1 VIPHE
6 AGRFRDPNEKE
17 RLMRHGIATVLFA
30 VAAVAAPAF
39 ASPKTTV
46 TTVQPVAQLAAQAF
60 PAPMPQYL
68 AGIINDASRQY
79 SVDPNLIAAMA
90 FRESAFNPNAVSSRG
105 AQGLM
110 QLMPKTARALGVHDS
125 FDPRD
130 NIFGG
135 TRYLKTLLDRFH
147 GDVDLTLAAYNAGP
161 ELVAKVG
168 ARPNREAIDYVTAVK
183 SFYQLA
189 LAAL

>member
-1 VIPHE
+1 MTRD
-6 AGRFRDPNEKE
+6 ASRDPNEKE
-17 RLMRHGIATVLFA
+17 RLMRHRIAAVVFA
-30 VAAVAAPAF
+30 VAAVSMPAF
-39 ASPKTTV
+39 ASPKSL
-46 TTVQPVAQLAAQAF
+46 QPVSQLAAQAF
-60 PAPMPQYL
+60 PAPVPQYL
-68 AGIINDASRQY
+68 AAIINDAAKQY
-79 SVDPNLIAAMA
+79 SVDPNLIAAMTY
-90 FRESAFNPNAVSSRG
+90 RESAFNPNAISSRG

-110 QLMPKTARALGVHDS
+110 QLMPKTARALGVRDA

-135 TRYLKTLLDRFH
+135 TKYLKTLLDRFH

-168 ARPNREAIDYVTAVK
+168 PNATKEAIDYVAAVK
-183 SFYQLA
+183 SFYQVA

>member
-1 VIPHE
+1 MTRD
-6 AGRFRDPNEKE
+6 ASRDPNEKE
-17 RLMRHGIATVLFA
+17 RLMRHRIATVVFA
-30 VAAVAAPAF
+30 VAALSAPAF
-39 ASPKTTV
+39 AAPKASA
-46 TTVQPVAQLAAQAF
+46 VQPVSQLAAQAF
-60 PAPMPQYL
+60 PAPVPQYL
-68 AGIINDASRQY
+68 AAIINDAAKKY

-105 AQGLM
+105 AQGVM
-110 QLMPKTARALGVHDS
+110 QLMPRTARALGVRDS

-168 ARPNREAIDYVTAVK
+168 PNATKEAIDYVAAVK
-183 SFYQLA
+183 SFYQVA

>member
-1 VIPHE
+1 MTRD
-6 AGRFRDPNEKE
+6 ASRDPNEKE
-17 RLMRHGIATVLFA
+17 RLMSHRI
-30 VAAVAAPAF
+30 AAVVFAIAALSTPAF
-39 ASPKTTV
+39 ASPKTL
-46 TTVQPVAQLAAQAF
+46 QPVSQLAAQAF

-68 AGIINDASRQY
+68 AGIINDAAKEY
-79 SVDPNLIAAMA
+79 SVDPNLIAAMTY
-90 FRESAFNPNAVSSRG
+90 RESAFNPNAVSSRG

-110 QLMPKTARALGVHDS
+110 QLMPKTARALGVRDA
-125 FDPRD
+125 FDPHD

-147 GDVDLTLAAYNAGP
+147 GNVDLTLAAYNAGP

-168 ARPNREAIDYVTAVK
+168 PNATKEAIDYVAAVK
-183 SFYQLA
+183 SFYQVA

>member
-1 VIPHE
+1 MTRD
-6 AGRFRDPNEKE
+6 ASRDPNEKE
-17 RLMRHGIATVLFA
+17 RLMRHRIAAVVFA
-30 VAAVAAPAF
+30 VAALSTPAF
-39 ASPKTTV
+39 ASLKTL
-46 TTVQPVAQLAAQAF
+46 QPVSQLAAQAF

-68 AGIINDASRQY
+68 AGIINDAAKQY
-79 SVDPNLIAAMA
+79 SVDPNLIAAMTY
-90 FRESAFNPNAVSSRG
+90 RESAFNPNAVSSRG

-110 QLMPKTARALGVHDS
+110 QLMPKTARALGVRDA

-168 ARPNREAIDYVTAVK
+168 PNATKEAIDYVAAVK
-183 SFYQLA
+183 SFYQVA

>member
-1 VIPHE
+1 MH
-6 AGRFRDPNEKE
+6 R
-17 RLMRHGIATVLFA
+17 IASAVLVFA
-30 VAAVAAPAF
+30 AFAAPAF
-39 ASPKTTV
+39 AAPKSV
-46 TTVQPVAQLAAQAF
+46 DLRPVSQLAAQAF
-60 PAPMPQYL
+60 PAPMPKYL
-68 AGIINDASRQY
+68 AGIINDAAHQY
-79 SVDPNLIAAMA
+79 SVDPNLIAAMV

-110 QLMPKTARALGVHDS
+110 QLMPKTAHALGVQNS

-130 NIFGG
+130 NVFGG

-147 GDVDLTLAAYNAGP
+147 GNVDLTLAAYNAGP

-168 ARPNREAIDYVTAVK
+168 PNATQEATDYVAAVK
-183 SFYQLA
+183 GFYQVA

>member
-1 VIPHE
+1 MTRD
-6 AGRFRDPNEKE
+6 ASRDPNEKE
-17 RLMRHGIATVLFA
+17 RLMRHRIATVVLA
-30 VAAVAAPAF
+30 VATLATPAF
-39 ASPKTTV
+39 AAPKASL
-46 TTVQPVAQLAAQAF
+46 QPVSQLAAQAF
-60 PAPMPQYL
+60 PAPMPTYL
-68 AGIINDASRQY
+68 QGIINDAAKHY

-110 QLMPKTARALGVHDS
+110 QLMPKTARALGVRDS
-125 FDPRD
+125 FNPHD

-135 TRYLKTLLDRFH
+135 TKYLKTLLDRFH
-147 GDVDLTLAAYNAGP
+147 GNVDLTLAAYNAGP

-168 ARPNREAIDYVTAVK
+168 PNATQEATDYVAAVK
-183 SFYQLA
+183 SFYQVA

>member
-1 VIPHE
+1 
-6 AGRFRDPNEKE
+6 
-17 RLMRHGIATVLFA
+17 MRHRIATVVVA
-30 VAAVAAPAF
+30 VVALASPLF
-39 ASPKTTV
+39 ASPKSV
-46 TTVQPVAQLAAQAF
+46 DIRPVSQLAEQAF
-60 PAPMPQYL
+60 PAPMPKYL
-68 AGIINDASRQY
+68 AGIINDAARQY
-79 SVDPNLIAAMA
+79 SVDPNLIAAMT

-110 QLMPKTARALGVHDS
+110 QLMPKTARSLGVRDS

-135 TRYLKTLLDRFH
+135 TRYLKSLLERFH
-147 GDVDLTLAAYNAGP
+147 GNVDLTLAAYNAGP

-168 ARPNREAIDYVTAVK
+168 PRATQEAIDYVAAVK
-183 SFYQLA
+183 SFYQVA